1 MKIIKLQKEKLII
14 DPDNPDLCQE
24 VKRFLS
30 GSDIQFEN
38 IPVTIIVNPPI
49 STVIE
54 DANKLSEI
62 LIELSVAYRTEGSYF
77 LELHIS
83 NKCIIVAFCIGQA
96 TTTFSHEIGYC

>member
-38 IPVTIIVNPPI
+38 IPVTIIVKPPI

-54 DANKLSEI
+54 DANRLSEI
-62 LIELSVAYRTEGSYF
+62 LIELSVAYRTEGNY
-77 LELHIS
+77 LLKLYIS
-83 NKCIIVAFCIGQA
+83 NKCIIVTFYIEHSAS
-96 TTTFSHEIGYC
+96 TFSNEIGHC